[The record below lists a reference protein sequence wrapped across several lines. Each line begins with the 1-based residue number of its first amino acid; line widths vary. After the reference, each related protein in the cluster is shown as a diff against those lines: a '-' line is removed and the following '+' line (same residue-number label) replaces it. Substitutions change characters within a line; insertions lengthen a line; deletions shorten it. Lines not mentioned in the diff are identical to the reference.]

1 MKKILILLLLFTPNF
16 LLANELEKILNDAN
30 KYTVKIY
37 NSTDTPFIE
46 DNYQPAAGSGF
57 LIDKVNGL
65 IVTNAHVASYS
76 PSLNRVNFKYSDPIK
91 SKQVYIDPEIDLAFL
106 KIDPK
111 DIPKN
116 AIEAKLQCKNDYKQ
130 GSGVVAFGHPA
141 GKDFTITRG
150 IISAI
155 RYETDFFEAIQTDAA
170 INRGNSGG
178 PLINISTG
186 EIIGIS
192 SFGVEENQ
200 GLNFALPS
208 YSVCKVIEL
217 FKNKKDP
224 SPLDLKVIFS
234 NNKEQGKFL
243 RISEIIKTEDNP
255 LRVGGE
261 ITEID
266 GKKVENPTQL
276 SNETRGKTNI
286 TLKLIRENKTIELK
300 LSPKP
305 KGSVTERVGLIFS
318 NVIIGDKGTSTSLD
332 INQRMNNPQGN
343 LVVQNL
349 RSGPASGKLRKF
361 DVIQYIDGKEFKTI
375 QSLHDYLKDKKEIEI
390 FFRRP
395 SLNEERKINFTDYFD
410 KIEVKDI
417 KILKLIFILLG
428 QIEFGLEILGQF
440 F

>member
-1 MKKILILLLLFTPNF
+1 MKKILILLLILNPNF

-46 DNYQPAAGSGF
+46 DSYSPSAGSGF
-57 LIDKVNGL
+57 LIDKTNGL

-106 KIDPK
+106 QIDPK
-111 DIPKN
+111 DIPKT

-150 IISAI
+150 IISAV

-208 YSVCKVIEL
+208 YSVCKIIEL

-243 RISEIIKTEDNP
+243 RISEILKSENNP
-255 LRVGGE
+255 LRVGDE
-261 ITEID
+261 IIEID

-276 SNETRGKTNI
+276 NNETRGKTNI

-318 NVIIGDKGTSTSLD
+318 NVIVGEKGSSTNLD

-361 DVIQYIDGKEFKTI
+361 DVIQYVDGKEFKTI
-375 QSLHDYLKDKKEIEI
+375 QSLHNYLKDKKEIEI

-417 KILKLIFILLG
+417 KILKF
-428 QIEFGLEILGQF
+428 E
-440 F
+440 

>member
-1 MKKILILLLLFTPNF
+1 MIKFIIPLIF
-16 LLANELEKILNDAN
+16 LLITSAKANELEKILNDAN
-30 KYTVKIY
+30 KYTVKIS

-46 DNYQPAAGSGF
+46 DNYSPSSGSGF
-57 LIDKVNGL
+57 LIDKANGL

-111 DIPKN
+111 DIPKT
-116 AIEAKLQCKNDYKQ
+116 AIEVKLQCKNDYKQ

-192 SFGVEENQ
+192 SFGVEDNQ

-208 YSVCKVIEL
+208 YSVCKIIEL

-243 RISEIIKTEDNP
+243 KISEIIKTENNP
-255 LRVGGE
+255 LRVGDE
-261 ITEID
+261 IIEID

-395 SLNEERKINFTDYFD
+395 NLNEERKINFTDYFD

-417 KILKLIFILLG
+417 KILKF
-428 QIEFGLEILGQF
+428 E
-440 F
+440 

>member
-46 DNYQPAAGSGF
+46 DSYQPAAGSGF
-57 LIDKVNGL
+57 LIDKANGL

-243 RISEIIKTEDNP
+243 RISEILKSENNP
-255 LRVGGE
+255 LKVGDE
-261 ITEID
+261 IIEID

-318 NVIIGDKGTSTSLD
+318 NIIIGNKGSSTSLD

-395 SLNEERKINFTDYFD
+395 NLNEERKINFTDYFD

-417 KILKLIFILLG
+417 KILKF
-428 QIEFGLEILGQF
+428 E
-440 F
+440 

>member
-1 MKKILILLLLFTPNF
+1 MKKILILLLILNPNF

-46 DNYQPAAGSGF
+46 DSYLPAAGSGF
-57 LIDKVNGL
+57 LIDKTNGL

-234 NNKEQGKFL
+234 NNIEQGKFL
-243 RISEIIKTEDNP
+243 RISEILKSENNP
-255 LRVGGE
+255 LKVGDE
-261 ITEID
+261 IIEID

-417 KILKLIFILLG
+417 KILKF
-428 QIEFGLEILGQF
+428 E
-440 F
+440 

>member
-1 MKKILILLLLFTPNF
+1 MKKILILLLLFNPNL

-46 DNYQPAAGSGF
+46 DNYQPASGSGF
-57 LIDKVNGL
+57 LIDKANGL

-234 NNKEQGKFL
+234 NNIEQGKFL
-243 RISEIIKTEDNP
+243 RISEILKSENNP
-255 LRVGGE
+255 LKVGDE
-261 ITEID
+261 IIEID

-417 KILKLIFILLG
+417 KILKF
-428 QIEFGLEILGQF
+428 E
-440 F
+440 

>member
-1 MKKILILLLLFTPNF
+1 MYKSLFVLILSGMLLLASGTR
-16 LLANELEKILNDAN
+16 ANELEKILNDAN
-30 KYTVKIY
+30 KYTVKIS

-46 DNYQPAAGSGF
+46 DNYSPSSGSGF
-57 LIDKVNGL
+57 LIDKANGL

-111 DIPKN
+111 DIPKT

-192 SFGVEENQ
+192 SFGVEDNQ

-208 YSVCKVIEL
+208 YSVCKIIEL

-243 RISEIIKTEDNP
+243 KISEIIKTENNP
-255 LRVGGE
+255 LRVGDE
-261 ITEID
+261 IIEID

-417 KILKLIFILLG
+417 KILKF
-428 QIEFGLEILGQF
+428 E
-440 F
+440 

>member
-1 MKKILILLLLFTPNF
+1 MKKILILLLLFNPNL

-46 DNYQPAAGSGF
+46 DSYSPAAGSGF
-57 LIDKVNGL
+57 LIDKANGL

-111 DIPKN
+111 DIPKT

-192 SFGVEENQ
+192 SFGVEDNQ

-208 YSVCKVIEL
+208 YSVCKIIEL

-243 RISEIIKTEDNP
+243 KISEIIKTENNP
-255 LRVGGE
+255 LRVGDE
-261 ITEID
+261 IIEID

-417 KILKLIFILLG
+417 KILKF
-428 QIEFGLEILGQF
+428 E
-440 F
+440 

>member
-1 MKKILILLLLFTPNF
+1 MIKFIIPLSF
-16 LLANELEKILNDAN
+16 LLISSVKANELEKILNDAN
-30 KYTVKIY
+30 KYTVKIS

-57 LIDKVNGL
+57 LIDKANGL

-192 SFGVEENQ
+192 SFGVEDNQ

-217 FKNKKDP
+217 FKSKKDP

-243 RISEIIKTEDNP
+243 RISEILKSENNP
-255 LRVGGE
+255 LKVGDE
-261 ITEID
+261 IIEID

-305 KGSVTERVGLIFS
+305 KGSVTERIGLIFS
-318 NVIIGDKGTSTSLD
+318 NIIIGNKGSSTSLD

-349 RSGPASGKLRKF
+349 RSGPASGKIRKF

-395 SLNEERKINFTDYFD
+395 NLNEERKINFTDYFD

-417 KILKLIFILLG
+417 KILKF
-428 QIEFGLEILGQF
+428 E
-440 F
+440 

>member
-1 MKKILILLLLFTPNF
+1 MKKILILLLILNPNF

-46 DNYQPAAGSGF
+46 DSYSPSAGSGF
-57 LIDKVNGL
+57 LIDKTNGL

-106 KIDPK
+106 QIDPK
-111 DIPKN
+111 DIPKT

-150 IISAI
+150 IISAV

-208 YSVCKVIEL
+208 YSVCKIIEL

-243 RISEIIKTEDNP
+243 RISELLKSENNLLKVGDEII
-255 LRVGGE
+255 
-261 ITEID
+261 EID

-318 NVIIGDKGTSTSLD
+318 NVIIGEKGSSTNLD

-375 QSLHDYLKDKKEIEI
+375 QSLHNYLKDKKEIEI

-417 KILKLIFILLG
+417 KILKF
-428 QIEFGLEILGQF
+428 E
-440 F
+440 

>member
-1 MKKILILLLLFTPNF
+1 MIRFIIPLIF
-16 LLANELEKILNDAN
+16 LLITSAKANELERILDQAN

-46 DNYQPAAGSGF
+46 DSYSPSAGSGF
-57 LIDKVNGL
+57 LIDKTNGL
-65 IVTNAHVASYS
+65 IITNAHVASYS

-106 KIDPK
+106 QIDPK

-192 SFGVEENQ
+192 SFGVEDNQ

-208 YSVCKVIEL
+208 YSVCKIIEL

-224 SPLDLKVIFS
+224 SSLDLKVIFS

-243 RISEIIKTEDNP
+243 KISEILKSESNP
-255 LRVGGE
+255 LRVGDE
-261 ITEID
+261 IIEID

-318 NVIIGDKGTSTSLD
+318 NVIIGEKGSSTNLD

-375 QSLHDYLKDKKEIEI
+375 QSLHNYLKDKKEIEI

-410 KIEVKDI
+410 KIEVNDI
-417 KILKLIFILLG
+417 KILKF
-428 QIEFGLEILGQF
+428 E
-440 F
+440 